1 MSCQTDIITE
11 YCFARSYDYIKK
23 PGFSPDWLEATVGAS
38 EASML
43 GRYLPFLPA
52 VMKAMP
58 PWLVKTLSPPMM
70 QLVIYTKVST
80 WHGGHLPLC
89 R

>member
-1 MSCQTDIITE
+1 
-11 YCFARSYDYIKK
+11 
-23 PGFSPDWLEATVGAS
+23 
-38 EASML
+38 
-43 GRYLPFLPA
+43 LPA